1 MKTVG
6 VVIPIYNVEK
16 YLRECLDSVI
26 NQTYKNLQVVLI
38 NDGSTDEN
46 SLNIAK
52 EYTLKDERF
61 ILFDKENG
69 GQSTARNVG
78 IEFFSKEYHFKNI
91 TQELKENFLVE
102 FKLSNESNPYNV
114 YKIYKSSNF
123 FKNKNE
129 FLNFKAP
136 DIDYIIF
143 LDSDDY
149 WELNCIEECI
159 PRMDGVEIVWFNN
172 HFDYL
177 IEKNYYQNNIVINKS
192 FIDIYDF
199 LKSCVI
205 TKKDWLEIQKIHKHI
220 NFAFV
225 WAGMI
230 NFNFLKKIKL
240 KFLDYIIHEDHHFG
254 ILLFLQSNYIY
265 VLTEKLYHY
274 RIVTN
279 TTCTYDKKVTKANLP
294 KYIDCIY
301 NEFNDAKL
309 TKEYFM
315 LSSIL
320 INALA
325 IIDYIKK
332 QEEPYKTDIEFA
344 FFDFLY
350 MYHFGLY
357 DFKKDPWN
365 MIAKIKNMDII
376 SLENKKRYPE
386 FYIYKN
392 HGTAVQLVKSRLSY
406 KVGHAIVTSFKS
418 KCGIFK
424 LPYLIYKIIT
434 NHKNIEHDLPIEAF
448 PDYENAKKI
457 TNFLSYKIGE
467 IFIKTYKTKLGL
479 LKIPYLFFKSYI
491 NFKKRKK
498 KKEKNVN
505 SFKNNK
511 LFIKKDSLF
520 NEYDLID
527 VFYGKKVNKNYSLN
541 KIDNYASWT
550 CDIQYEC
557 LLESIKIKFNS
568 LVEINNINIYI
579 SKDRYNFQLIPK
591 ELYIYNEDLK
601 EYSINISNTLSASIV
616 KIVLFAF
623 EVELEEI
630 QIFKRKTL
638 GYVISAKPDA
648 FGMRLAGILIGMY
661 LAKQIGFKFAF
672 TWKNNIDVDFLNVQ
686 QSVNAN
692 DIHYLGNAM
701 EDVNVVFD
709 SAFLDKY
716 LINFNCVA
724 SSWGHNLGFN
734 QRTLEELRNGEKDET
749 WGWYATDILPSKWI
763 KDCDEKKSLKQI
775 SEIYKTIQFSNNFF
789 KIINDVKK
797 IVKDVVKQPFV
808 AIHIRG
814 GEIIFSDSRK
824 LPGWC
829 VVRERYFPYEIALEI
844 ALLEIKNGNLV
855 ILFGQDLKANKMM
868 SEYIATL
875 MNGKNLVKCVDDFIE
890 KIYTDMERS
899 FFDMNLMSH
908 AKKIYSAKESVF
920 SKVSMMISGENNL
933 ISYHNM
939 FDLQEQYKIIEKN
952 MFKMNLHKLH
962 IAMAYYRLY
971 ELSQQLKKDLILS
984 LDFINKALEY
994 DFENDA
1000 YRIYI
1005 IDYYLQN
1012 KEYEKAEEILK
1023 YVFENRKDVFLKNF
1037 FENSCQSFN
1046 REYETYMKY
1055 NRSDYSYLNYMKNE
1069 VVNWLNRSNK

>member
-16 YLRECLDSVI
+16 YLRECLDSVV
-26 NQTYKNLQVVLI
+26 NQTYKNLQVVLV

-78 IEFFSKEYHFKNI
+78 IEFFSKEYDFKNI
-91 TQELKENFLVE
+91 TQELKENSLAE
-102 FKLSNESNPYNV
+102 FKLDNEDNPYNI

-123 FKNKNE
+123 FKNKDE
-129 FLNFKAP
+129 LLNFKAP

-149 WELNCIEECI
+149 WELNCIEECV
-159 PRMDGVEIVWFNN
+159 PRMDGVEVVWFNN
-172 HFDYL
+172 YFDYF
-177 IEKNYYQNNIVINKS
+177 IEDNLYKDNLVINKS

-205 TKKDWLEIQKIHKHI
+205 SKQDWLEIQKRYKYA

-225 WAGMI
+225 CVGVI
-230 NFNFLKKIKL
+230 DFNFLKKIKL
-240 KFLDYIIHEDHHFG
+240 KFLDHIIHEDHHFG

-265 VLTEKLYHY
+265 VLTKKLYHY
-274 RIVTN
+274 RITTN
-279 TTCTYDKKVTKANLP
+279 TTCAYDKKITKANIP
-294 KYIDCIY
+294 KYIDYIF
-301 NEFNDAKL
+301 NEFNDIQL
-309 TKEYFM
+309 TKKYFM

-325 IIDYIKK
+325 IMDYIKK
-332 QEEPYKTDIEFA
+332 QEEPYRTDIEFA

-386 FYIYKN
+386 FYIYRDY
-392 HGTAVQLVKSRLSY
+392 GTAVQSVKNSLSY
-406 KVGHAIVTSFKS
+406 KIGNVIVNSFKN
-418 KCGIFK
+418 KIDIFK
-424 LPYLIYKIIT
+424 LPYLIYKIIS
-434 NHKNIEHDLPIEAF
+434 NHKEAEYLPIEAF
-448 PDYENAKKI
+448 PDYESGKKI
-457 TNFLSYKIGE
+457 TNFLSYKIGDV
-467 IFIKTYKTKLGL
+467 FVNTYNTKFGL
-479 LKIPYLFFKSYI
+479 VKIPYLFFKTYI
-491 NFKKRKK
+491 NFKKRKN
-498 KKEKNVN
+498 KKEKNIS
-505 SFKNNK
+505 SFKNDN
-511 LFIKKDSLF
+511 LPIKKDSLF

-541 KIDNYASWT
+541 SIDNYVSWT
-550 CDIQYEC
+550 CDIHYEC
-557 LLESIKIKFNS
+557 LLETIKIKFNS
-568 LVEINNINIYI
+568 SVNIDDIKVYI
-579 SKDRYNFQLIPK
+579 SKDWYNFELISK
-591 ELYIYNEDLK
+591 ELYIHNENLK
-601 EYSINISNTLSASIV
+601 EYNINISSALSASIV
-616 KIVLFAF
+616 KIVLFAV

-630 QIFKRKTL
+630 QIFKRKIP
-638 GYVISAKPDA
+638 GYVVSAKPDA

-661 LAKQIGFKFAF
+661 LARQIGFKFAF
-672 TWKNNIDVDFLNVQ
+672 AWKNNIDVDFLNVQ
-686 QSVNAN
+686 HSVNTN
-692 DIHYLGNAM
+692 EIHYLGNAM
-701 EDVNVVFD
+701 EDANIVFD
-709 SAFLDKY
+709 NAFLDKY
-716 LINFNCVA
+716 LINSDCVA
-724 SSWGHNLGFN
+724 PSWGHNLGFK
-734 QRTLEELRNGEKDET
+734 QRTLEELKNGQKDEV
-749 WGWYATDILPSKWI
+749 WGWYATDVLPSKWI

-775 SEIYKTIQFSNNFF
+775 SDIYKTIEFSDNFLQ
-789 KIINDVKK
+789 IINDVEV
-797 IVKDVVKQPFV
+797 IVKNILKRPFV

-829 VVRERYFPYEIALEI
+829 IVRERYFPYEIALEL

-855 ILFGQDLKANKMM
+855 IIFGQDLKANKIM
-868 SEYIATL
+868 SEYIANL
-875 MNGKNLVKCVDDFIE
+875 MNNKNFVSCVDDFID
-890 KIYTDMERS
+890 KTYTDMERS

-962 IAMAYYRLY
+962 SAMAYYRLY
-971 ELSQQLKKDLILS
+971 ELSKQLKKDPALS
-984 LDFINKALEY
+984 FNLINKALEY

-1005 IDYYLQN
+1005 IDHYLQN
-1012 KEYEKAEEILK
+1012 KEYEKAEVILK
-1023 YVFENRKDVFLKNF
+1023 YVFENRKDLFLKNF
-1037 FENSCQSFN
+1037 FDNSCGSFKN
-1046 REYETYMKY
+1046 EYQ
-1055 NRSDYSYLNYMKNE
+1055 SYLSLDNCNYKC
-1069 VVNWLNRSNK
+1069 LKYIKDKILQFI